1 MSHNYKT
8 HPYEHQREALRKGA
22 TSRLYGY
29 FMEQGTGKTKVA
41 IDNSVYLYNENKLKL
56 VFVVAPNSVYTNWE
70 KEIKIH
76 SSADNYIY
84 KHKID
89 KKFYFQKDK
98 LNWYLM
104 NVEAFSHKS
113 GYNKALQIIDKYGL
127 DMMIVNDESTTIK
140 NRTATRTKNLIKL
153 AKGVRYKRL
162 LTGTPI
168 TKSPLDL
175 WSQFAFLDETLLGFK
190 SYYTFRARYC
200 VMESRAVSGNR
211 RIEFP
216 LYYVNLDQLQDILDP
231 HIFRCLKK
239 DCLDLPP
246 QVWQRRNVFLSNEQR
261 ATYETLKKLARV
273 VIEDKQSSVTNKLTE
288 LIKLQ
293 QVCSGF
299 IYSDDGKLI
308 ELDNAKLK
316 ELLQVIDEVEGKIII
331 WSTFRHSIQVIEK
344 TLKKHFGEDSVVTL
358 YGETKTKDR
367 PKIVDNF
374 NSVHGARFLVSNPIV
389 GGYGLTL
396 NAANVQIFFNNS
408 FNLEVRLQA
417 EARNHRSGQMAD
429 KVTYIDLVAI
439 KTIDEF
445 VLKALKDKIQ
455 ISAKTFKEQVLTF
468 LE

>member
-1 MSHNYKT
+1 
-8 HPYEHQREALRKGA
+8 
-22 TSRLYGY
+22 
-29 FMEQGTGKTKVA
+29 
-41 IDNSVYLYNENKLKL
+41 
-56 VFVVAPNSVYTNWE
+56 VAPNSVYTNWE